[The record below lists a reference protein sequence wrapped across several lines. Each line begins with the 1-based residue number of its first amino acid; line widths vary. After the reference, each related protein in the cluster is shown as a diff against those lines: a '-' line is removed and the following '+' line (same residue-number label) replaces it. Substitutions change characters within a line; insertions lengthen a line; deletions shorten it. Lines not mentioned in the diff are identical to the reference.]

1 MYWFFYS
8 SEYFYILI
16 YLFKVLNPLT
26 ASLNEWLGTKDQ
38 NKIAY
43 FYCLKGNVEKIKQDR
58 EAEQYLVFLLRW
70 NRQ

>member
-8 SEYFYILI
+8 SEYFYIFI
-16 YLFKVLNPLT
+16 FVFKVLNLST

-43 FYCLKGNVEKIKQDR
+43 F
-58 EAEQYLVFLLRW
+58 LLSERKCGKDKAGQ
-70 NRQ
+70 RS